1 MGLYNYIDQQTGQA
15 YNFTIKGDA
24 PSDTEFARIN
34 QVLNQ
39 DRDAVKARLEEQF
52 GEGTAEFDDGTA
64 LGRGFSRGKK
74 QFKEAIGETIGTIGE
89 ETGVDFLKDYGL
101 DVEENARQELNEL
114 LLQQP
119 KRMQSTDVTGLS
131 SGLTYAG
138 EVFGEQIP
146 QLGAGLGAA
155 ATTAVLAP
163 AAPFVAGVAAAG
175 VATAPILFGNNIQR
189 QEDRV
194 AAGELDSV
202 DVGAA
207 LRATFGQAALEGLAD
222 KVLLGGVLRPLGKS
236 IFTRTATR
244 LGTGAGTESLTE
256 VGQQMLERAQAG
268 LPIDSEDAIAE
279 YREAAIAGG
288 LVGGGTRSTIG
299 AVGDAFASGDVDT
312 TKKNTGNKA
321 QSATAATKTG
331 KDTTQ
336 IDPQGELFPNLPEQ
350 IKPAGEGT
358 VTETTETTEQNQQ
371 SEQLELDLNTVTN
384 EILTE
389 VGVMKA
395 APLRKKIVNKPL
407 SDPEVQKR
415 LRSYAKNS
423 QVKKKV
429 PDIGDRIERLLT
441 GAGATANVT
450 GAGRRAESSG
460 SSVVGIEGTGSG
472 VESAKEPVSSDDG
485 AVGNSVPATDDTTD
499 TTGAKSDTLT
509 AKQVHDKEMAE
520 IRARNKPMM
529 DGIAETTAEME
540 ADIAAKMAKEEAKVE
555 ALKKTTEQ
563 QTAKPLA
570 DPPNLRAPVVPKPTL
585 KLEPGMDVTRAGQVI
600 PAGIDVTPPAPV
612 APDTTLVDSVKKA
625 VEDENSVAQQELQQR
640 IDERFTKQPRAK
652 VGGVSR
658 EDTQIAREFA
668 ETEAESGEVD
678 TTTVADKQAVLNLL
692 DAPNKSKEQKAA
704 NIFFSKIRRPA
715 DALAALG
722 AASISQPKQ
731 SYTREDVNSD
741 AEYLFYQDQTRD
753 NGRLAAIW
761 VKNNMSP
768 EAQAIVSK
776 NIVIY
781 GRDPQSKATSE
792 RIDAQIET
800 RRAEAIIQA
809 EPKQASNK
817 LAQEFQ
823 LKTVKGEDTR
833 EAALRRRDGFFL
845 ENPVASLD
853 LRLLP
858 SMINALENNQLG
870 VVLRSIAATNPVKRV
885 RQIAAKLDK
894 ATGNTQVQVLDSLEP
909 ILGREGAGFFEP
921 ETNTIYVN
929 RNTGMNAH
937 TVLHEMTHAVTSAS
951 IANKSSP
958 TTKQLE
964 NVFNVAREQIGE
976 VYGTRDLNEFVA
988 EALSNPQFQTML
1000 ALTKTNK
1007 GNTTLWNKF
1016 TDAIRQVVRRV
1027 LGLPRSSAL
1036 TEVDRII
1043 EGMIAPAPEYRDAPR
1058 IPLIAATKSGAGKLL
1073 SSVANV
1079 VPESTTETVVD
1090 FADIAYNENVSPK
1103 LKNALLSL
1111 MPSNILSDIAKAKI
1125 PFAPE
1130 LNILINE
1137 MSGTLRNKT
1146 DMLNSLSRD
1155 LFDWQKA
1162 NPKQMKA
1169 LNNLVPRS
1177 TYLRVDP
1184 SADVGQYSDSREKTQ
1199 SHAQLLEIYN
1209 QLDDKGK
1216 TLYQQMRNYFQDTYN
1231 DVMKALETRLE
1242 LTMPDAATR
1251 TSAMQKLTETLR
1263 SQGGIIRPYFPL
1275 TRKGKYRLA
1284 YTAPDPLNPDNKTG
1298 ERFIEY
1304 YPTLRKAQ
1312 QARDKALELGGSA
1325 TEVSE
1330 ASKPMDL
1337 QRTPPPRFVQ
1347 DVLNTVAL
1355 RESSFDSK
1363 ESYQEAMQALVD
1375 LALDAMPER
1384 SFMQNFRR
1392 RGDVRGFIGDTT
1404 PTGMGGIDFDSYTML
1419 KEKGR
1424 DLNRQLV
1431 QMQFAAKLEGFRK
1444 KLAEP
1449 RQEGSEQ
1456 SYLTDPETSAM
1467 ATKMDQMAKFAQ
1479 SPNIPRWS
1487 QMTNSLGFAYTMGL
1501 NFSSAFITF
1510 FDVAMSSMPVLVGK
1524 YGTSNVTRAYADA
1537 AKLFAKAPKTRTAMV
1552 PDADGT
1558 LVPQE
1563 INMGYAGKSGANYGD
1578 DLPANFKAEGLDIAI
1593 EMATSQG
1600 QFNQSFTQEALEVGR
1615 DAPLETFNRFTSFM
1629 FHHSERFN
1637 REATFVAAYLAS
1649 ARKAQQDGKTL
1660 DGDLIREL
1668 SQQAINDTEFTLG
1681 GTAAAGRPTVA
1692 QTGVGNILFLF
1703 KRFAISKY
1711 YMMMRLGKDAMS
1723 NMNPEER
1730 RAAQKGLAGFMAMT
1744 GLMAGLGG
1752 MPLMGAFGVLYNMF
1766 ADEDEDD
1773 FEAATRKLV
1782 GEGVYGG
1789 LTNQV
1794 LGADIANRISMNSL
1808 LYRKP
1813 IIDKDQSNLWTLI
1826 EQLGGPVV
1834 GVGLSVERGVK
1845 DMFDGEVYR
1854 GIESMVPAAVRNGM
1868 KTLRFIRD
1876 GATTRRGDPI
1886 TEEINP
1892 YNLVMQG
1899 LGFAPQSY
1907 IQALEFNKNNR
1918 RRQEAIN
1925 NRRTKLLRKR
1935 NMARREGDFQEV
1947 NEIDRAI
1954 MEFNQSLPRGAEK
1967 SIISS
1972 DTKRRSAASFG
1983 RTTGKMRGG
1992 MTYTPFM
1999 EKSLREYDQG
2009 FDLF

>member
-1 MGLYNYIDQQTGQA
+1 MGVYNYVDQQTGRA
-15 YNFTIKGDA
+15 YNFTIKGDT
-24 PSDTEFARIN
+24 PSNTEFARIN
-34 QVLNQ
+34 QLLNK
-39 DRDAVKARLEEQF
+39 DRADVRSQLVEQF
-52 GEGTAEFDDGTA
+52 GEDRIAEFDDGTA
-64 LGRGFSRGKK
+64 FGRGFARGKK

-89 ETGVDFLKDYGL
+89 ETGFDFLKDYGL
-101 DVEENARQELNEL
+101 GVEENARQELNEL
-114 LLQQP
+114 LLEQP
-119 KRMQSTDVTGLS
+119 KRMQSTDVTGLG

-155 ATTAVLAP
+155 AATAVLAP
-163 AAPFVAGVAAAG
+163 TAPFVAGAAAAG

-222 KVLLGGVLRPLGKS
+222 KILLGGVLRPLGKS
-236 IFTRTATR
+236 IFTRTGVRA
-244 LGTGAGTESLTE
+244 GTGAGTESLTE

-299 AVGDAFASGDVDT
+299 AVGDAFATPT
-312 TKKNTGNKA
+312 T
-321 QSATAATKTG
+321 
-331 KDTTQ
+331 TTTTTRQ
-336 IDPQGELFPNLPEQ
+336 QPETQGELFPDQDLGQRPVAED
-350 IKPAGEGT
+350 T
-358 VTETTETTEQNQQ
+358 TTETTETTDQTQQ
-371 SEQLELDLNTVTN
+371 PEQLELDLNLVTN
-384 EILTE
+384 EMLTE
-389 VGVMKA
+389 AGVMKE
-395 APLRKKIVNKPL
+395 APLRKRVVGKDL
-407 SDPEVQKR
+407 SDPEVQKD
-415 LRSYAKNS
+415 LRKYAKNS

-441 GAGATANVT
+441 GTGATANVT
-450 GAGRRAESSG
+450 GVGGGTEGGKSGVAGSG
-460 SSVVGIEGTGSG
+460 GTGSG

-485 AVGNSVPATDDTTD
+485 AVGDSVPTTDAATD
-499 TTGAKSDTLT
+499 TTGAESDTLT
-509 AKQVHDKEMAE
+509 AKQVFDKEMAE
-520 IRARNKPMM
+520 IRARNKSMM
-529 DGIAETTAEME
+529 DGIDEITAE
-540 ADIAAKMAKEEAKVE
+540 EEAKIA
-555 ALKKTTEQ
+555 ALQKTTEQ
-563 QTAKPLA
+563 QTATPVTETSVA
-570 DPPNLRAPVVPKPTL
+570 DPPNLRAPLVPKPTL
-585 KLEPGMDVTRAGQVI
+585 KREPGMDVTPTGQVI
-600 PAGIDVTPPAPV
+600 PAGVETFTPPTPV
-612 APDTTLVDSVKKA
+612 APDTTRADAVTKV
-625 VEDENSVAQQELQQR
+625 VEDEEYAAQQELQR
-640 IDERFTKQPRAK
+640 KLDDKFYLTQPKAK
-652 VGGVSR
+652 VGKLSKDEVR
-658 EDTQIAREFA
+658 VARKFS
-668 ETEAESGEVD
+668 ETEAMSGEPD
-678 TTTVADKQAVLNLL
+678 TTTVADKQAVLKLL
-692 DAPNKSKEQKAA
+692 DTPNKNKEQKAA
-704 NIFFSKIRRPA
+704 NIFFQKMRRPA
-715 DALAALG
+715 DALAAIG
-722 AASISQPKQ
+722 AASISQPRQ
-731 SYTREDVNSD
+731 SYTREDVSSD
-741 AEYLFYQDQTRD
+741 AEYLFYRDQTRG
-753 NGRLAAIW
+753 NGRLATTW

-768 EAQAIVSK
+768 QAQAIVSE
-776 NIVIY
+776 NNAIY
-781 GRDPQSKATSE
+781 SYDPQSKATSN
-792 RIDAQIET
+792 RLDDQIN
-800 RRAEAIIQA
+800 RRRDEEKAKTG
-809 EPKQASNK
+809 PKQAPNK
-817 LAQEFQ
+817 IAQEFQ
-823 LKTVKGEDTR
+823 LKTIKGEDTR

-870 VVLRSIAATNPVKRV
+870 VVLRSLAATSPVKRV
-885 RQIAAKLDK
+885 RQIAAKLEK
-894 ATGNTQVQVLDSLEP
+894 SVGNTQVQVVDSLEP
-909 ILGREGAGFFEP
+909 ILGREGAGLFDP
-921 ETNTIYVN
+921 SANTIYIN
-929 RNTGMNAH
+929 RNTGMNTH
-937 TVLHEMTHAVTSAS
+937 TVLHEMTHAVTAAS
-951 IANKSSP
+951 IANKSLP

-964 NVFNVAREQIGE
+964 NVFKVVREQIGE
-976 VYGTRDLNEFVA
+976 VYGTRDLDEFVA
-988 EALSNPQFQTML
+988 EALSNPQFQTTL

-1016 TDAIRQVVRRV
+1016 TDAMRQLVRRV

-1043 EGMIAPAPEYRDAPR
+1043 DGMIAPAPDYRDAQELY
-1058 IPLIAATKSGAGKLL
+1058 LIAATKSGAGKLL

-1111 MPSNILSDIAKAKI
+1111 APANILSDFAKAKI

-1146 DMLNSLSRD
+1146 DLLNSLSRD
-1155 LFDWQKA
+1155 LFNWQKA
-1162 NPKQMKA
+1162 NPDQMKV

-1184 SADVGQYSDSREKTQ
+1184 SVDVAQYSNSREKTAD
-1199 SHAQLLEIYN
+1199 HAKLLELYN

-1231 DVMKALETRLE
+1231 DVIKALEVRLE

-1251 TSAMQKLTETLR
+1251 KSAMQKLTETLQ

-1284 YTAPDPLNPDNKTG
+1284 YTAPDPLNPDNTTG
-1298 ERFIEY
+1298 ERFVEY

-1312 QARDKALELGGSA
+1312 QARDKVAELGGSDS
-1325 TEVSE
+1325 EISE
-1330 ASKPMDL
+1330 ASRPMDL
-1337 QRTPPPRFVQ
+1337 QRTPPPKFVQ

-1404 PTGMGGIDFDSYTML
+1404 PTGMGGIEFDSYTML

-1449 RQEGSEQ
+1449 RAEGSKQ

-1467 ATKMDQMAKFAQ
+1467 AAKMDQMAKFAQ

-1510 FDVAMSSMPVLVGK
+1510 FDVAMSSMPVLAGK
-1524 YGTSNVTRAYADA
+1524 YGTSNTTRAYADA
-1537 AKLFAKAPKTRTAMV
+1537 AKLFAKAPKKRTAMV
-1552 PDADGT
+1552 PGADGT

-1563 INMGYAGKSGANYGD
+1563 INMGYSGKSAANYGD
-1578 DLPANFKAEGLDIAI
+1578 GLPPEMKALGVDVAI
-1593 EMATSQG
+1593 ELGTSQG

-1615 DAPLETFNRFTSFM
+1615 DAPLETFNRFMSFM

-1637 REATFVAAYLAS
+1637 REATFIAAYIAS
-1649 ARKAQQDGKTL
+1649 ARKALQDGKTL

-1668 SQQAINDTEFTLG
+1668 SQQAVNDTEFTLG

-1692 QTGVGNILFLF
+1692 QTGIGNILFLF

-1711 YMMMRLGKDAMS
+1711 YMMMRLAKDAMS

-1730 RAAQKGLAGFMAMT
+1730 RAAQKGLAGFMGMT

-1766 ADEDEDD
+1766 ADDDEDD

-1789 LTNQV
+1789 LANQV
-1794 LGADIANRISMNSL
+1794 LGADVANRISMNSL

-1868 KTLRFIRD
+1868 KTLRFATE

-1892 YNLVMQG
+1892 YNLVMQS

-1935 NMARREGDFQEV
+1935 NMARREGDFAEV
-1947 NEIDRAI
+1947 DEIDKAI
-1954 MEFNQSLPRGAEK
+1954 MEFNRSLPRGAEK
-1967 SIISS
+1967 SIITN

-2009 FDLF
+2009 FNLF

>member
-1 MGLYNYIDQQTGQA
+1 MGVYNYVDQQTGRA

-34 QVLNQ
+34 QLLNK
-39 DRDAVKARLEEQF
+39 DRADVRSQLVEQF
-52 GEGTAEFDDGTA
+52 GEDRIAEFDDGTA
-64 LGRGFSRGKK
+64 LGRGFARGKK

-89 ETGVDFLKDYGL
+89 ETGFDFLKDYGL
-101 DVEENARQELNEL
+101 GVEENARQELNEL

-119 KRMQSTDVTGLS
+119 KRMQSTDVTGLG

-155 ATTAVLAP
+155 AATAVLAP
-163 AAPFVAGVAAAG
+163 TAPFVAGAAAAG

-222 KVLLGGVLRPLGKS
+222 KILLGGVLRPLGKS
-236 IFTRTATR
+236 IFTRTGVRA
-244 LGTGAGTESLTE
+244 GTGAGTESLTE

-299 AVGDAFASGDVDT
+299 AVGDAFATPT
-312 TKKNTGNKA
+312 T
-321 QSATAATKTG
+321 
-331 KDTTQ
+331 TTTTTRQ
-336 IDPQGELFPNLPEQ
+336 QPETQGELFPDQDLGQ
-350 IKPAGEGT
+350 KPVADDT
-358 VTETTETTEQNQQ
+358 TTETTETTETTDQTQQ
-371 SEQLELDLNTVTN
+371 PEQLELDLNLVTD

-389 VGVMKA
+389 AGVMKA
-395 APLRKKIVNKPL
+395 APLRKRVVGKDL
-407 SDPEVQKR
+407 SDPEVQKD
-415 LRSYAKNS
+415 LRKYAKNS

-441 GAGATANVT
+441 GTGSTANVT
-450 GAGRRAESSG
+450 GVGGGTEGGKSGVAGSG
-460 SSVVGIEGTGSG
+460 GTGSG
-472 VESAKEPVSSDDG
+472 VESTEESVSSNDG
-485 AVGNSVPATDDTTD
+485 AVGDSVPATNAATD
-499 TTGAKSDTLT
+499 TTGAESDTLT
-509 AKQVHDKEMAE
+509 AKQVLDKEMAE
-520 IRARNKPMM
+520 IRARNKSML
-529 DGIAETTAEME
+529 DGIDEITAE
-540 ADIAAKMAKEEAKVE
+540 EEAKIA
-555 ALKKTTEQ
+555 ALQKTTEQ
-563 QTAKPLA
+563 QTATPVTDTPVA
-570 DPPNLRAPVVPKPTL
+570 DPPNLRAPLVPKPTL
-585 KLEPGMDVTRAGQVI
+585 KREPGMDVTSTGQVI
-600 PAGIDVTPPAPV
+600 PAGIEVTPPAPV
-612 APDTTLVDSVKKA
+612 APDIARADAVTKV
-625 VEDENSVAQQELQQR
+625 VEDEEYAAQQELQR
-640 IDERFTKQPRAK
+640 KLDDKFYLTQPKTK
-652 VGGVSR
+652 VGQLSKDEVR
-658 EDTQIAREFA
+658 VARKFA
-668 ETEAESGEVD
+668 ETEAMSGEPD
-678 TTTVADKQAVLNLL
+678 TTTVADKQAVLTLL

-704 NIFFSKIRRPA
+704 NVFFQKMRRPA
-715 DALAALG
+715 DALAAIG
-722 AASISQPKQ
+722 AASISQPRQ
-731 SYTREDVNSD
+731 SYAREDVTSD
-741 AEYLFYQDQTRD
+741 AEYLFYKDQTRG
-753 NGRLAAIW
+753 NGRLAATW

-768 EAQAIVSK
+768 QAQAIVSE
-776 NIVIY
+776 NIAVY

-792 RIDAQIET
+792 RIDAQIEK
-800 RRAEAIIQA
+800 RRAATRIQA
-809 EPKQASNK
+809 EPKQAPNK
-817 LAQEFQ
+817 IAQEFQ
-823 LKTVKGEDTR
+823 LKTIKGEDTR

-845 ENPVASLD
+845 ENPVSSLD

-885 RQIAAKLDK
+885 RQVAAKLEK
-894 ATGNTQVQVLDSLEP
+894 SVGNTQVQVVDSLEP
-909 ILGREGAGFFEP
+909 ILGREGAGLFDP
-921 ETNTIYVN
+921 SANTIYVN
-929 RNTGMNAH
+929 RNTGMNTH
-937 TVLHEMTHAVTSAS
+937 TVLHEMTHAVTAAS
-951 IANKSSP
+951 IANKSLP

-964 NVFNVAREQIGE
+964 NVFKVVREQIGE
-976 VYGTRDLNEFVA
+976 VYGTRNLDEFVA

-1016 TDAIRQVVRRV
+1016 TDAMRQLVRRV

-1043 EGMIAPAPEYRDAPR
+1043 DGMIAPAPDYRDAQELY
-1058 IPLIAATKSGAGKLL
+1058 LIAATKSGAGKLL

-1111 MPSNILSDIAKAKI
+1111 APANILSDFAKAKI

-1146 DMLNSLSRD
+1146 DLLNSLSRD
-1155 LFDWQKA
+1155 LFNWQKA
-1162 NPKQMKA
+1162 NPDQMKV

-1184 SADVGQYSDSREKTQ
+1184 SVNVAQYSNSREKTAD
-1199 SHAQLLEIYN
+1199 HAKLLELYN

-1231 DVMKALETRLE
+1231 DVIKALEVRLE

-1251 TSAMQKLTETLR
+1251 KSAMQKLTETLQA
-1263 SQGGIIRPYFPL
+1263 QGGIIRPYFPL

-1284 YTAPDPLNPDNKTG
+1284 YTAPDPLNPDNTTG
-1298 ERFIEY
+1298 ERFVEY

-1312 QARDKALELGGSA
+1312 QARDKVAELGGSDS
-1325 TEVSE
+1325 EISE
-1330 ASKPMDL
+1330 ASRPMDL
-1337 QRTPPPRFVQ
+1337 QRTPPPKFVQ

-1404 PTGMGGIDFDSYTML
+1404 PTGMGGIEFDSYTML

-1449 RQEGSEQ
+1449 RAEGSKQ

-1467 ATKMDQMAKFAQ
+1467 AAKMDQMAKFAQ

-1510 FDVAMSSMPVLVGK
+1510 FDVAMSSMPVLAGK
-1524 YGTSNVTRAYADA
+1524 YGTSNMTRAYADA

-1552 PDADGT
+1552 PGSDGT

-1563 INMGYAGKSGANYGD
+1563 INMGYSGKSAANYGD
-1578 DLPANFKAEGLDIAI
+1578 GLPPEMKALGVDVAI
-1593 EMATSQG
+1593 ELGTSQG

-1615 DAPLETFNRFTSFM
+1615 DAPLETFNRFMSFM

-1637 REATFVAAYLAS
+1637 REATFIAAYIAS
-1649 ARKAQQDGKTL
+1649 ARKALQDGKTL

-1668 SQQAINDTEFTLG
+1668 SQQAVNDTEFTLG

-1692 QTGVGNILFLF
+1692 QTGIGNILFLF

-1711 YMMMRLGKDAMS
+1711 YMMMRLAKDAMS

-1730 RAAQKGLAGFMAMT
+1730 RAAQKGLAGFMGMT

-1789 LTNQV
+1789 LANQV
-1794 LGADIANRISMNSL
+1794 LGADVANRISMNSL

-1813 IIDKDQSNLWTLI
+1813 IIEKDQSNLWTLI

-1854 GIESMVPAAVRNGM
+1854 GIESMVPASVRNGM
-1868 KTLRFIRD
+1868 KTLRFATE

-1892 YNLVMQG
+1892 YNLVMQS

-1935 NMARREGDFQEV
+1935 NMARREGDFEEV
-1947 NEIDRAI
+1947 DEIDRAI
-1954 MEFNQSLPRGAEK
+1954 MEFNRSLPRGAEK
-1967 SIISS
+1967 SIITN

-2009 FDLF
+2009 FNLF

>member
-1 MGLYNYIDQQTGQA
+1 MGVYNYVDQQTGRA

-34 QVLNQ
+34 QLLNK
-39 DRDAVKARLEEQF
+39 DRADIRSQLVEQF
-52 GEGTAEFDDGTA
+52 GEDRIAEFDDGTA
-64 LGRGFSRGKK
+64 LGRGFARGKK

-89 ETGVDFLKDYGL
+89 ETGFDFLKNYGL
-101 DVEENARQELNEL
+101 GVEENARQELNEL

-138 EVFGEQIP
+138 EVLGEQIP

-163 AAPFVAGVAAAG
+163 TAPFIAGAAAAG

-189 QEDRV
+189 QEDQV

-207 LRATFGQAALEGLAD
+207 LRATFGQAALEGISD
-222 KVLLGGVLRPLGKS
+222 KILLGGVLRPLGKS
-236 IFTRTATR
+236 IFTRTGVRA
-244 LGTGAGTESLTE
+244 GTGAASESLTE

-288 LVGGGTRSTIG
+288 LVGGGTRTTIG
-299 AVGDAFASGDVDT
+299 AVGDVFATPT
-312 TKKNTGNKA
+312 TT
-321 QSATAATKTG
+321 TTTTTT
-331 KDTTQ
+331 TTQ
-336 IDPQGELFPNLPEQ
+336 PETQGELFPDQDLGQRPV
-350 IKPAGEGT
+350 ADDT
-358 VTETTETTEQNQQ
+358 TTETTEQTEQTQQ
-371 SEQLELDLNTVTN
+371 PEQLELNLNTVTN
-384 EILTE
+384 EMLTE
-389 VGVMKA
+389 AGVMKA
-395 APLRKKIVNKPL
+395 APLRKRVVGKDL
-407 SDPEVQKR
+407 SDPEVQKD
-415 LRSYAKNS
+415 LRKYAKNS

-441 GAGATANVT
+441 GTGATANVT
-450 GAGRRAESSG
+450 GVGGGTTDSQPSVAGSG
-460 SSVVGIEGTGSG
+460 RTGSG
-472 VESAKEPVSSDDG
+472 VESTTEPVSSNDG
-485 AVGNSVPATDDTTD
+485 AVGDSVSTTDDTTG
-499 TTGAKSDTLT
+499 TTSAEPDTLT
-509 AKQVHDKEMAE
+509 AQQVFDKEMAE
-520 IRARNKPMM
+520 IRARNKSMM
-529 DGIAETTAEME
+529 DGIDEITAE
-540 ADIAAKMAKEEAKVE
+540 EEAKIA
-555 ALKKTTEQ
+555 ALQKATEQ
-563 QTAKPLA
+563 QTATPVTETSVA
-570 DPPNLRAPVVPKPTL
+570 DPPNLRAPLVPQPTL
-585 KLEPGMDVTRAGQVI
+585 KLEPGMDVTPTGQVI
-600 PAGIDVTPPAPV
+600 PAGVEVTPPAPV
-612 APDTTLVDSVKKA
+612 APDTARADAVKKV
-625 VEDENSVAQQELQQR
+625 VEDENTAAQQELQQKL
-640 IDERFTKQPRAK
+640 DDKFYLTQPKTK
-652 VGGVSR
+652 VGQLSKDEV
-658 EDTQIAREFA
+658 QVARKFA
-668 ETEAESGEVD
+668 ETEAMSGEPD
-678 TTTVADKQAVLNLL
+678 TTTVADKQAVLKLL
-692 DAPNKSKEQKAA
+692 DTPNKNKEQKAA
-704 NIFFSKIRRPA
+704 NIFFQKMRRPA
-715 DALAALG
+715 DALAAIG
-722 AASISQPKQ
+722 AASISQPRQ
-731 SYTREDVNSD
+731 SYAREDVTSD
-741 AEYLFYQDQTRD
+741 AEYLFYKDQTRG
-753 NGRLAAIW
+753 NGRLAATW
-761 VKNNMSP
+761 VRNNMSP
-768 EAQAIVSK
+768 EAQAIVSE
-776 NIVIY
+776 NIAIY

-792 RIDAQIET
+792 RIDAQIER
-800 RRAEAIIQA
+800 RRAETRIQA
-809 EPKQASNK
+809 EPKQTPNK
-817 LAQEFQ
+817 IAQEFQ
-823 LKTVKGEDTR
+823 LKTIKGDDTR

-870 VVLRSIAATNPVKRV
+870 VVLRSLAATNPVKRV
-885 RQIAAKLDK
+885 RQIAAKLEK
-894 ATGNTQVQVLDSLEP
+894 SVGNTQVQVVDSLEP
-909 ILGREGAGFFEP
+909 ILGREGAGLFDP
-921 ETNTIYVN
+921 SANTIYIN
-929 RNTGMNAH
+929 RNTGMNTH
-937 TVLHEMTHAVTSAS
+937 TVLHEMTHAVTAAS
-951 IANKSSP
+951 IANKSLP

-964 NVFNVAREQIGE
+964 NVFKVVREQIGE
-976 VYGTRDLNEFVA
+976 VYGTRDLDEFVA
-988 EALSNPQFQTML
+988 EALSNPQFQTTL

-1016 TDAIRQVVRRV
+1016 TDAMRQLVRRV

-1036 TEVDRII
+1036 TEVDSII
-1043 EGMIAPAPEYRDAPR
+1043 DGMIAPAPDYRDAQELY
-1058 IPLIAATKSGAGKLL
+1058 LIAATKSGAGKLL

-1079 VPESTTETVVD
+1079 VPESTASTVAD
-1090 FADIAYNENVSPK
+1090 YADIAFNENVNPK
-1103 LKNALLSL
+1103 VKNALLSL
-1111 MPSNILSDIAKAKI
+1111 APANILSDIAKAKI

-1130 LNILINE
+1130 LNLLINE

-1146 DMLNSLSRD
+1146 DLLNSLSRD

-1162 NPKQMKA
+1162 NPDQMKV

-1177 TYLRVDP
+1177 TFLRVDP
-1184 SADVGQYSDSREKTQ
+1184 SVDVSTYSNDRQRTAE
-1199 SHAQLLEIYN
+1199 HAQLLELYN

-1231 DVMKALETRLE
+1231 DVIKALETRLE

-1284 YTAPDPLNPDNKTG
+1284 YTAPDPATG
-1298 ERFIEY
+1298 QPEAFVEY

-1312 QARDKALELGGSA
+1312 QARDKVSELGGSD
-1325 TEVSE
+1325 TEVSD

-1337 QRTPPPRFVQ
+1337 QRTPPPKFVQ

-1384 SFMQNFRR
+1384 SFMQSFRR

-1404 PTGMGGIDFDSYTML
+1404 PTGMGGIEFDSYTML

-1449 RQEGSEQ
+1449 RAEGSKQ

-1467 ATKMDQMAKFAQ
+1467 AAKMDQIARFAQ

-1510 FDVAMSSMPVLVGK
+1510 FDVAMSSMPVLAGK

-1552 PDADGT
+1552 PGADGT
-1558 LVPQE
+1558 LTPQE
-1563 INMGYAGKSGANYGD
+1563 INMGYSGKSGANYGD

-1615 DAPLETFNRFTSFM
+1615 DAPLETFNRFMSFM

-1637 REATFVAAYLAS
+1637 REATFIAAYLAS
-1649 ARKAQQDGKTL
+1649 ARKARQDGKTL

-1692 QTGVGNILFLF
+1692 QTGIGNILFLF

-1711 YMMMRLGKDAMS
+1711 YMMYRLAQDAMK
-1723 NMNPEER
+1723 NMNPQER
-1730 RAAQKGLAGFMAMT
+1730 RAAQKGLAGFMGMT

-1752 MPLMGAFGVLYNMF
+1752 MPLMGIFGAMYNMF

-1789 LTNQV
+1789 LANQV
-1794 LGADIANRISMNSL
+1794 LGADVANRISMNSL

-1834 GVGLSVERGVK
+1834 GVGLSVERGIK
-1845 DMFDGEVYR
+1845 DVFDGEVYR
-1854 GIESMVPAAVRNGM
+1854 GIESMVPASMRNGM
-1868 KTLRFIRD
+1868 KTIRFINE

-1892 YNLVMQG
+1892 YNLVMQA

-1925 NRRTKLLRKR
+1925 SRRTKLLRKR
-1935 NMARREGDFQEV
+1935 NMAKREGDFEEV
-1947 NEIDRAI
+1947 AEIDRAI

-1967 SIISS
+1967 SIITS

-1983 RTTGKMRGG
+1983 RTTDKMRGG

-2009 FDLF
+2009 FNLF